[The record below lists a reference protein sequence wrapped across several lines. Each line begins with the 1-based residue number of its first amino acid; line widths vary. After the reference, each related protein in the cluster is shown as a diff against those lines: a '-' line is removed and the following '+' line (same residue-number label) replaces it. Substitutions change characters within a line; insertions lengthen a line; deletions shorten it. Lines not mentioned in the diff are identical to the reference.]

1 VACPSDAFC
10 FVITVEK
17 TNNRYLCVQ
26 FKNIMSNTV
35 YIVSAVRTP
44 FGSFGGALK
53 DVPATK
59 LGATAIKAAIERAG
73 IKPGQVDEVLMGCV
87 IQANLGQAPA
97 RQAAKY
103 AGLPDKTICTTVNKV
118 CASGMKAIAQGAQSI
133 MLGDSDVVVA
143 GGMENMSSVPFYV
156 ENLRWGNKYG
166 NTSMIDGL
174 AKDGLTDCYH
184 GYAMG
189 CAADLTAVEHKIS
202 REEQDAFAIESYKR
216 SQSAWDNGNF
226 KNEVVPVEIPS
237 KKGDA
242 IKVEKD
248 EEPWNVKFDKI
259 PGLKPAFGKE
269 GTVTAAN
276 ASTMNDG
283 AAALVLMSESKAKE
297 LGIKPIAI
305 IRSYADAEQEP
316 EKFTTT
322 PSIAVPKAVKKAG
335 LSMKD
340 INYFELNEAFSVVGI
355 ANIKLMDLD
364 PAKVNA
370 HGGAVSI
377 GHPLGASGAR
387 IIVTLLNVLQQQNAK
402 YGAAGICNGGGGA
415 SAMVIEKV

>member
-1 VACPSDAFC
+1 
-10 FVITVEK
+10 
-17 TNNRYLCVQ
+17 
-26 FKNIMSNTV
+26 MSNKQV

-44 FGSFGGALK
+44 FGSFGGSLK

-59 LGATAIKAAIERAG
+59 LGAAAIKSAIEKAG
-73 IKPGQVDEVLMGCV
+73 VKPDQVDEVLMGCV

-97 RQAAKY
+97 RQAAKA
-103 AGLPDKTICTTVNKV
+103 AGLPDSVVCTTVNKV

-133 MLGDSDVVVA
+133 MLGDNDIVVA

-166 NTSMIDGL
+166 NTGLIDGL

-189 CAADLTAVEHKIS
+189 CAADLTATEHKIS

-216 SQSAWDNGNF
+216 SQSAWDNGSF
-226 KNEVVPVEIPS
+226 KNEVIPVEIPS

-242 IKVEKD
+242 IKFEKD

-283 AAALVLMSESKAKE
+283 AAAVVLMSAEKANE
-297 LGIKPIAI
+297 LGIKPLAI
-305 IRSYADAEQEP
+305 IRSYADAEQAP

-322 PSIAVPKAVKKAG
+322 PSVAVPKAVKKAG
-335 LSMKD
+335 LQMSE
-340 INYFELNEAFSVVGI
+340 IEYFELNEAFSVVGL
-355 ANIKLMDLD
+355 ANMKLMNLD
-364 PAKVNA
+364 AAKVNA

-387 IIVTLLNVLQQQNAK
+387 IIVTLLNVLQQKNAK